1 MELYLED
8 IPDDVFQE
16 LSARAKMAGRS
27 INDQVIQI
35 LRVALERP
43 AIGFAEDAKMAL
55 TLASEEAKRLNHGY
69 IGTEHILLG
78 LAAGDSIALNKALAE
93 SDIATDPY
101 AAICTAVE
109 SIIGRGAEPPAGE
122 LRLIP
127 RAQRVIELA
136 KDAACW
142 FGDTEVTSWHFLV
155 GIIREGEGVAY
166 GALEL
171 LGANFEKVFASR

>member
-1 MELYLED
+1 
-8 IPDDVFQE
+8 
-16 LSARAKMAGRS
+16 MAGRS

-43 AIGFAEDAKMAL
+43 AIGFAEDAQMAL
-55 TLASEEAKRLNHGY
+55 NLASEEAKRLNHGY

-78 LAAGDSIALNKALAE
+78 LAAGESITLNKALAE
-93 SDIATDPY
+93 SDIAIDPY

-122 LRLIP
+122 LRLTP